1 MPLKDFQEPT
11 SWAVGETI
19 SADLW
24 TERVH
29 EPVSLLLRRPL
40 TIARRTADQSIP
52 SGSVQTVIN
61 WQTLDIDSDG
71 MVIDDTASTWTL
83 FYAQRDGVYSVYCAL
98 PFESNTDQG
107 IRTNLIYIFINGVQ
121 QCRKEAAVFGG
132 GSTQDNW
139 RSLNADINLS
149 EGDTLSF
156 YAMNTN
162 GTFSLNIKAQFN
174 APRCIIAWKRPLGS

>member
-1 MPLKDFQEPT
+1 MPLKDFQEPV

-29 EPVSLLLRRPL
+29 EPISLLLRRPL

-52 SGSVQTVIN
+52 AGGADTLIN
-61 WQTLDIDSDG
+61 WQVADIDSDG
-71 MVIDDTASTWTL
+71 MIIDDTASPWTL
-83 FYAQRDGVYSVYCAL
+83 FYAQRDGVYSVYVAL
-98 PFESNTDQG
+98 PFESNTDNG
-107 IRTNLIYIFINGVQ
+107 IRTNLIDIYINGVQ
-121 QCRKEAAVFGG
+121 QCRKEAAVFGS

-156 YAMNTN
+156 TAKNTN
-162 GTFSLNIKAQFN
+162 GTFALNIKAQFN
-174 APRCIIAWKRPLGS
+174 APRAVIMWKRPLGS